1 MSNKK
6 EALSELLNKKPVNTK
21 IQESVDTVIDKGTT
35 TSATTAAKKKA
46 TYELDMDLHTELKVF
61 AAKQDKR
68 MVDIVELAIR
78 RYLEDNR

>member
-1 MSNKK
+1 VSNKK

-21 IQESVDTVIDKGTT
+21 LQESVDTVIDKGTIT
-35 TSATTAAKKKA
+35 PAAIKKKA
-46 TYELDMDLHTELKVF
+46 TYELDLDLHTELKVF

-68 MVDIVELAIR
+68 MVDIVEIAIR